1 MSLPVSPSDRGMW
14 RIVARRDLW
23 VRLRDRGFVIS
34 TAITLSVLTVMI
46 LIRSFTGSGSASYTL
61 GVVGDPVVAQQA
73 AALGDQIGVHV
84 DVRTFPD
91 AGGADRAL
99 RAGQVSAA
107 LEGDR
112 LVVLHGIA
120 DQLGQVVQGAAIARR
135 IRDALDRYGAPPDVQ
150 ASLND
155 QSPLAVVALA
165 PESQDRQSNGAI
177 ALIGVI
183 LLYGQLFGY
192 GVWVA
197 TGVIEEKSSR
207 VVEILLSAIRP
218 RQLMA
223 GKIVGIGLLG
233 LAQLTVIAIYAIV
246 LASATGVLDIPSSA
260 VQAALLDIGW
270 FILGFSFYATLFAVA
285 GSLVSR
291 MEELQNA
298 MTPIN
303 LTVLVSFFISV
314 GALQDPDGLLPRIA
328 SILPTSSALAMPV
341 RITLGAAEPWEVA
354 LSLALVVGS
363 TVLLVPLAARLY
375 AGAVLRTGAR
385 VRLRDAWRSTG
396 TARRDELPQ
405 PR

>member
-1 MSLPVSPSDRGMW
+1 VNPPIRTTDRGMW

-23 VRLRDRGFVIS
+23 VRVRDRGFVIS
-34 TAITLSVLTVMI
+34 TAITLTVLTIMI
-46 LIRSFTGSGSASYTL
+46 VLRSISGSGGASYTL
-61 GVVGDPVVAQQA
+61 GVVGDPAVAQQA
-73 AALGDQIGVHV
+73 VAVGEQAGVKV
-84 DVRTFPD
+84 EVRTF
-91 AGGADRAL
+91 ADPSTAEQAL
-99 RAGQVSAA
+99 RGGQVSAV
-107 LEGDR
+107 LEEEQLIG
-112 LVVLHGIA
+112 LHGVPG
-120 DQLGQVVQGAAIARR
+120 QLEQVVQGSAIAHR
-135 IRDALDRYGAPPDVQ
+135 IQDALDRYGAPPDVQ

-155 QSPLAVVALA
+155 QAPLSVVALEPA
-165 PESQDRQSNGAI
+165 DPHRETNGGI

-233 LAQLTVIAIYAIV
+233 LGQLTVIAVYAIT
-246 LASATGVLDIPSSA
+246 LGTATGALPIPGSA
-260 VQAALLDIGW
+260 AWTALLDIGW

-314 GALQDPDGLLPRIA
+314 GALQAPDSTLAVIA

-341 RITLGAAEPWEVA
+341 RITLGAAEPWQIA
-354 LSLALVVGS
+354 LSLILVVGS
-363 TVLLVPLAARLY
+363 TALLVPLAARLY
-375 AGAVLRTGAR
+375 SGAVLRTGAR
-385 VRLRDAWRSTG
+385 VRLRDAWRST
-396 TARRDELPQ
+396 TRVRHDELAQ

>member
-1 MSLPVSPSDRGMW
+1 VNASVRTTDRGMW
-14 RIVARRDLW
+14 RIVARRDLR

-34 TAITLSVLTVMI
+34 TAITLAVLTIMI
-46 LIRSFTGSGSASYTL
+46 LIRSFAGSGAASYTL
-61 GVVGDPVVAQQA
+61 GAVGDPEIVRQA
-73 AALGDQIGVHV
+73 AAIGDGIGINVG
-84 DVRTFPD
+84 VRTFPD
-91 AGGADRAL
+91 ASSAEEAL
-99 RAGQVSAA
+99 RGGQVSAV
-107 LEGDR
+107 LEDGR
-112 LVVLHGIA
+112 LVGLHGVA
-120 DQLGQVVQGAAIARR
+120 SQLEQVVQGAAIARR
-135 IRDALDRYGAPPDVQ
+135 IQDALDRYSAPPDVQ
-150 ASLND
+150 SSLAD
-155 QSPLAVVALA
+155 QSPIDVRTLEPAD
-165 PESQDRQSNGAI
+165 PDRDRNGGI

-233 LAQLTVIAIYAIV
+233 LAQLTVIAVYAIT
-246 LASATGVLDIPSSA
+246 LATATGAIDIPGSA

-328 SILPTSSALAMPV
+328 SLLPTSSALAMPV
-341 RITLGAAEPWEVA
+341 RITLGAAAPWEIA
-354 LSLALVVGS
+354 LSLVLVVGS

-385 VRLRDAWRSTG
+385 VRLRDAWRSA
-396 TARRDELPQ
+396 ARVRHDGVRPA
-405 PR
+405 R

>member
-1 MSLPVSPSDRGMW
+1 MW
-14 RIVARRDLW
+14 RIVARRDLR
-23 VRLRDRGFVIS
+23 VRLRDRGFFIS
-34 TAITLSVLTVMI
+34 TAITLTVLTIMI
-46 LIRSFTGSGSASYTL
+46 LIRSFTGSGTPAYTL
-61 GVVGDPVVAQQA
+61 GAVGDPVVARQA
-73 AALGDQIGVHV
+73 AELGDQVGVDV
-84 DVRTFPD
+84 QVRTFPD
-91 AGGADRAL
+91 ASAAEEAL
-99 RAGQVSAA
+99 RAGQVSAV
-107 LEGDR
+107 LEGER
-112 LVVLHGIA
+112 LVGLHGVGS
-120 DQLGQVVQGAAIARR
+120 QLEQVVQGAAIARR
-135 IRDALDRYGAPPDVQ
+135 IQDALDRYGVPTDVQ

-155 QSPLAVVALA
+155 QSPLSVAALE
-165 PESQDRQSNGAI
+165 PSDTNRDRNGGI

-233 LAQLTVIAIYAIV
+233 LAQLTVIAAYAIT
-246 LASATGVLDIPSSA
+246 LATATGAIDIPGSA

-303 LTVLVSFFISV
+303 LTILVSFFISV

-341 RITLGAAEPWEVA
+341 RMTLGAAAPWEIA
-354 LSLALVVGS
+354 LSLVLVVGS

-385 VRLRDAWRSTG
+385 VRLRDAWRSAAAVRHDEVAQ
-396 TARRDELPQ
+396 AR
-405 PR
+405 

>member
-1 MSLPVSPSDRGMW
+1 MRATDRGMW

-23 VRLRDRGFVIS
+23 VRLRDRGFFIS
-34 TAITLSVLTVMI
+34 TAITLAVLTILI
-46 LIRSFTGSGSASYTL
+46 LIRSFSGSGTPSYTL
-61 GVVGDPVVAQQA
+61 GTVGDPTVARQA
-73 AALGDQIGVHV
+73 SALGDQIGVHV
-84 DVRTFPD
+84 AVRTYAD
-91 AGGADRAL
+91 AATAEQAL
-99 RAGQVSAA
+99 RAGEVSAV

-112 LVVLHGIA
+112 LVGLHGVA
-120 DQLGQVVQGAAIARR
+120 DQLVQVAQGAAITRR
-135 IRDALDRYGAPPDVQ
+135 IQDALDRFGVPPDVQ

-155 QSPLAVVALA
+155 QSPLAVAALEPA
-165 PESQDRQSNGAI
+165 NPNRDRNGAI

-223 GKIVGIGLLG
+223 GKIFGIGLLG
-233 LAQLTVIAIYAIV
+233 LAQLTVIAIYAIT
-246 LASATGVLDIPSSA
+246 LASVTGAIDIPGSA

-270 FILGFSFYATLFAVA
+270 FVLGFSFYATLFAVA

-341 RITLGAAEPWEVA
+341 RITLGAAAPWEIA
-354 LSLALVVGS
+354 LSLVLVVGS

-385 VRLRDAWRSTG
+385 VRLRDAWRSAG
-396 TARRDELPQ
+396 RAGRDELAQ